1 MKNKRSLW
9 IVAALSTA
17 VLVPLYGDPRRAPVT
32 HSEWAR
38 MMMRSLG
45 FEDALQNVENADTL
59 FRGLAWKDERYFVA
73 SKYKRG
79 TGVIRRGVFVD
90 SGAESGES
98 AYDLPVVRSGDYN
111 VRLRLQGAPDRPF
124 KVEIRKDGGL
134 DSVETYHPTGS
145 GSEYTSVDLGW
156 VRLEPGNHT
165 LSVILPPGTSLESI
179 QISPPC
185 LRPIEPE
192 NGWRAAALATSED
205 LARTM
210 LQALDL
216 ENELP
221 PADDPIE
228 LRAEAF
234 DRLAPES
241 VLAKGGDGTEG
252 YELRASAQ
260 GLHAIVYADI
270 ETAGLYAVSVWTVEG
285 GGQSW
290 LADSCRRSDICPS
303 GDVAPRWRTILTS
316 DFNVGR
322 HSFSVLMADGAKVGR
337 IRLQRLKASPEDYV
351 AALKRVGFDSGPK
364 GQVTRARAR
373 EAMEWLQGRWKQ
385 WLAASRSCNIQ
396 PPLGRLTV
404 AGQLAGG
411 GLTTLTTPPG
421 GSPPGPSGPPGG
433 GPPGPPTLSALPPP
447 VPPIP
452 QPPATPVLP
461 VR

>member
-1 MKNKRSLW
+1 MNPKRSLW
-9 IVAALSTA
+9 IVAALSMA
-17 VLVPLYGDPRRAPVT
+17 ILVPLYGDPRRAPVT

-38 MMMRSLG
+38 MMMLSLG
-45 FEDALQNVENADTL
+45 FEDALQRVENADAL
-59 FRGLAWKDERYFVA
+59 FRGLAWKDERYLVA

-79 TGVIRRGVFVD
+79 TGVTRRGVFVD
-90 SGAESGES
+90 TATESGES

-124 KVEIRKDGGL
+124 KVEIRKDGQL

-179 QISPPC
+179 QVSPPC
-185 LRPIEPE
+185 LGPIEPE

-216 ENELP
+216 EHELP
-221 PADDPIE
+221 PADGPIE

-241 VLAKGGDGTEG
+241 VLAKGGDETEG
-252 YELRASAQ
+252 YELRASTQ
-260 GLHAIVYADI
+260 GLHAIVYADV

-285 GGQSW
+285 GGQTW
-290 LADSCRRSDICPS
+290 LADSCRGADICSS
-303 GDVAPRWRTILTS
+303 GVVAPRWRTILTS

-322 HSFSVLMADGAKVGR
+322 HSFSVLMADGAMVGR

-364 GQVTRARAR
+364 GQITRARAR
-373 EAMEWLQGRWKQ
+373 EAMDWLRSRWKQ
-385 WLAASRSCNIQ
+385 VLADSRSCNIQ
-396 PPLGRLTV
+396 PLLGTLTV

-411 GLTTLTTPPG
+411 SLTASTTAPGVSPPGSSGPPDGPPLTTL
-421 GSPPGPSGPPGG
+421 
-433 GPPGPPTLSALPPP
+433 LPPL
-447 VPPIP
+447 PPNP